1 MCDKGNSKA
10 SVSGKD
16 RDGILLLLSNEVVNV
31 TAFALG
37 DELDPKTSDALDSP
51 ERSDLLAQVV
61 LSDEPV
67 CGDALGNVFLEAPGR
82 DE

>member
-1 MCDKGNSKA
+1 MCDKGNLKA

-16 RDGILLLLSNEVVNV
+16 RDGILLFLSNEVNV

-37 DELDPKTSDALDSP
+37 DELDPKISDALDSP

-67 CGDALGNVFLEAPGR
+67 CGDASGNGFLEAPGR

>member
-16 RDGILLLLSNEVVNV
+16 RHGILLLLSNEVNV

-37 DELDPKTSDALDSP
+37 DELDPKISDALDSP

-67 CGDALGNVFLEAPGR
+67 CGDASGNVFLEAPGR

>member
-10 SVSGKD
+10 PVSGKD
-16 RDGILLLLSNEVVNV
+16 RHGILLLLSNEVNV

-37 DELDPKTSDALDSP
+37 DELDPKISDALDSP

-67 CGDALGNVFLEAPGR
+67 RGDASGNVFLEAPGR

>member
-10 SVSGKD
+10 SVSEKD
-16 RDGILLLLSNEVVNV
+16 THGILLLLSNEVNV

-37 DELDPKTSDALDSP
+37 DELDPKISDALDSS

-67 CGDALGNVFLEAPGR
+67 CGDASGNVFLEAPGR

>member
-16 RDGILLLLSNEVVNV
+16 RDGILLFLSNEVNG

-37 DELDPKTSDALDSP
+37 DELDPKISDALDSP

-67 CGDALGNVFLEAPGR
+67 CGDASGNVFLEAPGR

>member
-31 TAFALG
+31 TAFAL
-37 DELDPKTSDALDSP
+37 
-51 ERSDLLAQVV
+51 
-61 LSDEPV
+61 
-67 CGDALGNVFLEAPGR
+67 
-82 DE
+82 

>member
-16 RDGILLLLSNEVVNV
+16 RHGIFLLLSNEVNG

-37 DELDPKTSDALDSP
+37 DELDPKISDALDSP
-51 ERSDLLAQVV
+51 ERSDLLA
-61 LSDEPV
+61 
-67 CGDALGNVFLEAPGR
+67 
-82 DE
+82 